1 MKILITFLASL
12 VLVACGGSGG
22 CAGTTILGVVASG
35 SCTSTGNSAPTVA
48 TGYFIDSAVQGLK
61 YVSGGQSGVTGLD
74 GGFKYEVGQSITFSI
89 GGVNLGTVA
98 KAGAYIT
105 PVDLV
110 SGGSIT
116 NQQVI
121 NITSFLM
128 SLDTNR
134 DPMDGIQISP
144 ALQTAA
150 GAWSQ
155 TNLSFE
161 KSYNEFSTQ
170 VSNLTGLT
178 LPTQAAAAAHLT
190 STLRCVQSGIFTGTF
205 SGGESGNFGYYS
217 DAVTGMISGAYT
229 GTVSGI
235 GSGAEPVSLDQ
246 QSSFVTGSAGYGAQ
260 FTGSISSTGN
270 GKFNSLTGSWVG
282 INKSGI
288 FSGNRFA
295 GDVAAKYRISGYI
308 RTASPDHLFYALD
321 IYSNQSI
328 TGKLYS
334 VTFNNVNGYLIAG
347 TLTNNQISATASS
360 GEKMTA
366 TMNLT
371 TGALSQ
377 VVWKK
382 NDVTITPLDSANS
395 GCLLNGY
402 QL

>member
-1 MKILITFLASL
+1 MKILITLLASL

-74 GGFKYEVGQSITFSI
+74 GSFRYEVGQSITFSI
-89 GGVNLGTVA
+89 GGINLGTVPTA
-98 KAGAYIT
+98 AAYIT
-105 PVDLV
+105 PIDLV

-144 ALQTAA
+144 TLQSSA
-150 GAWSQ
+150 GAWSS

-190 STLRCVQSGIFTGTF
+190 STLRCVQSGIFK
-205 SGGESGNFGYYS
+205 GNFAGSENGRFGYYS
-217 DAVTGMISGAYT
+217 DATTGMVSGAYHGTASGT
-229 GTVSGI
+229 GN
-235 GSGAEPVSLDQ
+235 GAEPISLDQ
-246 QSSFVTGSAGYGAQ
+246 QSSFVTGATSSGAR
-260 FTGSISSTGN
+260 FTGSVSSTGN
-270 GKFNSLTGSWVG
+270 NKFNSITGSWTG
-282 INKSGI
+282 LSNRSGN
-288 FSGNRFA
+288 FSGTRLG
-295 GDVAAKYRISGYI
+295 GDIAAKYRISGYFQ
-308 RTASPDHLFYALD
+308 TATPDYLVYALD
-321 IYSNQSI
+321 IGANQII
-328 TGKLYS
+328 TGHLYS
-334 VTFNNVNGYLIAG
+334 VIYDNTYPISGN
-347 TLTNNQISATASS
+347 LTASQINATATSGESISATI
-360 GEKMTA
+360 ER
-366 TMNLT
+366 T
-371 TGALSQ
+371 TGAVSQ
-377 VVWKK
+377 VSWTKSGS
-382 NDVTITPLDSANS
+382 TIAVVSASS
-395 GCLLNGY
+395 GCLLNGF
-402 QL
+402 QI